1 LHSQADSSNFLRLR
15 IGNAPA
21 NIAARRKRDAA
32 HAPMPAMRKSSRTD
46 FGEDSFS
53 DVDFFDFDFIMT
65 ITANFTRI
73 REILR
78 EKKFLEWR
86 L

>member
-1 LHSQADSSNFLRLR
+1 
-15 IGNAPA
+15 
-21 NIAARRKRDAA
+21 
-32 HAPMPAMRKSSRTD
+32 MPAVRKSSLTD